1 MNENEL
7 PHTTLLDLIEAIGF
21 ATVSMHLRLVE
32 AGLIEPTAT
41 PRHLRAVASNM
52 QPDGQTAMRLVA
64 EWLEKGAAPGARLA
78 D

>member
-1 MNENEL
+1 MNHEDL
-7 PHTTLLDLIEAIGF
+7 PHTTYLDLVEAIGF
-21 ATVSMHLRLVE
+21 ATVSMHLRLVD
-32 AGLIEPTAT
+32 AGLIEPSAV
-41 PRHLRAVASNM
+41 PRHMRAVASNM